1 MPAPMQLPP
10 GTPSEQAAALD
21 AASFFALFFDTLRNN
36 PPHANDG
43 PMLDRMRRIGLD
55 DRRPFNFGRLSP
67 QVQQALAD
75 AQPLAGRRIA
85 DGVTRLGT
93 PLNGWNTVLSGIGT
107 YGTDYTRRASIAYA
121 GLGAPTPEDVLYP
134 VTVADSKGRTL
145 NSDEDYVLHFEKGQ
159 LPPAN
164 AFWSLHVYNSQHGFA
179 ANPANRYVLQH
190 RRPEVQ
196 RRRFAG
202 RVHPAPRP
210 RRAQAR
216 ELAERAGLRWPVPV
230 EHAPVLAAGPGAGRL
245 VGAAAGAPRLKHVP
259 RRDARRDSM
268 RRALFL
274 WSPGLARGSDGGW
287 KRGDGRRCGAISVGT
302 NPRSRLLPDAFRVP
316 IFVLGAEAKDCL
328 GQLTTGRKFICSPK
342 RIKLYSAGLTL
353 AG

>member
-67 QVQQALAD
+67 EVQQALAD

-179 ANPANRYVLQH
+179 ANPANRYVRSTDGLKYNADGSLD
-190 RRPEVQ
+190 VSS
-196 RRRFAG
+196 AAT
-202 RVHPAPRP
+202 PAS
-210 RRAQAR
+210 ASAR
-216 ELAERAGLRWPVPV
+216 
-230 EHAPVLAAGPGAGRL
+230 
-245 VGAAAGAPRLKHVP
+245 
-259 RRDARRDSM
+259 
-268 RRALFL
+268 
-274 WSPGLARGSDGGW
+274 
-287 KRGDGRRCGAISVGT
+287 
-302 NPRSRLLPDAFRVP
+302 
-316 IFVLGAEAKDCL
+316 
-328 GQLTTGRKFICSPK
+328 TG
-342 RIKLYSAGLTL
+342 
-353 AG
+353 

>member
-1 MPAPMQLPP
+1 MVLQDYAAVNQIQSSMSASPLISAAAPPHAGSRRAPRGHDPYPQTGAGVGTAPIGSGLPMPAPMQLPP

-67 QVQQALAD
+67 EVQQALAD

-134 VTVADSKGRTL
+134 VTVADSRGARSIRTRTTCCT
-145 NSDEDYVLHFEKGQ
+145 S
-159 LPPAN
+159 
-164 AFWSLHVYNSQHGFA
+164 
-179 ANPANRYVLQH
+179 R
-190 RRPEVQ
+190 
-196 RRRFAG
+196 
-202 RVHPAPRP
+202 
-210 RRAQAR
+210 
-216 ELAERAGLRWPVPV
+216 
-230 EHAPVLAAGPGAGRL
+230 GP
-245 VGAAAGAPRLKHVP
+245 AAAGQRVLVAASQQPAWL
-259 RRDARRDSM
+259 RRQSRQPP
-268 RRALFL
+268 L
-274 WSPGLARGSDGGW
+274 
-287 KRGDGRRCGAISVGT
+287 
-302 NPRSRLLPDAFRVP
+302 RSSTA
-316 IFVLGAEAKDCL
+316 
-328 GQLTTGRKFICSPK
+328 
-342 RIKLYSAGLTL
+342 
-353 AG
+353 

>member
-67 QVQQALAD
+67 EVQQALAD

-121 GLGAPTPEDVLYP
+121 GLGAPTPDVLYP
-134 VTVADSKGRTL
+134 VTVADSRGARSIRTRTTCCT
-145 NSDEDYVLHFEKGQ
+145 SRR
-159 LPPAN
+159 A
-164 AFWSLHVYNSQHGFA
+164 SC
-179 ANPANRYVLQH
+179 
-190 RRPEVQ
+190 RRPTRSGRCTSTTASMASPPIRQPLRAAQLDGLKYNADGSLDVYIQ
-196 RRRFAG
+196 RRDPGERKRANWLSAPASDGPFLLSMRLYWPQDLALDGLWRRRRCDATEALAAQAG
-202 RVHPAPRP
+202 RAPRFN
-210 RRAQAR
+210 AAR
-216 ELAERAGLRWPVPV
+216 VFLVVAGSC
-230 EHAPVLAAGPGAGRL
+230 
-245 VGAAAGAPRLKHVP
+245 
-259 RRDARRDSM
+259 AR
-268 RRALFL
+268 FG
-274 WSPGLARGSDGGW
+274 WGLEARGW
-287 KRGDGRRCGAISVGT
+287 APLRGDFGWDES
-302 NPRSRLLPDAFRVP
+302 
-316 IFVLGAEAKDCL
+316 
-328 GQLTTGRKFICSPK
+328 
-342 RIKLYSAGLTL
+342 
-353 AG
+353 